1 MMANQE
7 TPLSDDEAALLVLI
21 NDYRSQHG
29 LSTLRCSPTLT
40 AAARWMSEHLA
51 EHNYLTHT
59 DFLGR
64 CPVERMEAFGYKKT
78 CWWRG
83 SITQGGEILR
93 GGSAMPGGA
102 FEAWRNSPGHNALML
117 ADDFVVAG
125 VGKAYMPLS
134 LYGWF
139 WTVDFGKHD
148 DGYPTS
154 TPARSGRASGQ
165 WPVKGGDGMKRLLE
179 WLRRNRAKDMTDR
192 EQAVRAGIIFGGL
205 LAWVGVGFIFGWP
218 LEWRIATC
226 IGAVCALLSTALYCV
241 LSVREAGKR

>member
-7 TPLSDDEAALLVLI
+7 TPLSDDEADLLSLI

-64 CPVERMEAFGYKKT
+64 CPVERMADFGYKKA
-78 CWWRG
+78 CWWGG
-83 SITQGGEILR
+83 SIIQGGEILR
-93 GGSAMPGGA
+93 GGSPRPEGA

-125 VGKAYMPLS
+125 AGKAYMPCS

-139 WTVDFGKHD
+139 WTVDFGNYD
-148 DGYPTS
+148 DSLAASPTPR
-154 TPARSGRASGQ
+154 PAAGRPSRGLWGSLKRACVCGITGRLAMKS
-165 WPVKGGDGMKRLLE
+165 KDGGK
-179 WLRRNRAKDMTDR
+179 
-192 EQAVRAGIIFGGL
+192 
-205 LAWVGVGFIFGWP
+205 P
-218 LEWRIATC
+218 
-226 IGAVCALLSTALYCV
+226 
-241 LSVREAGKR
+241 